1 MTEQVKLRI
10 TNLTKIFGPTPRQRP
25 LKMLQEGKDK
35 DEILARTGHV
45 VGVKN
50 VSFTV
55 NEGEIFVVMG
65 LSGSGKSTLIRCLNR
80 LIEPTSGTVLL
91 GDEDLTKATSERL
104 REIRRTRMA
113 MVFQHFGL
121 FPHRTVAFNAGYGLR
136 VRGVSEEEWR
146 VKAVEALDLVGLK
159 EWADHYP
166 SSLSGGMQQR
176 VGLARAL
183 ADEQVDVLLMDEAF
197 SALDPLIR
205 RQMQDELLSLQE
217 RLKKTIIFITHDLN
231 EALRVGNHV
240 AVMRDGEVVQIGT
253 PTEIVTEPA
262 TEYVAKFMADVDQ
275 ARVLSA
281 EFVMKPAR
289 AITKELSITQ
299 ALKRIDELDRGGV
312 YMVNGKGEPEGYIR
326 KSRLLMAQEK
336 GATKLS
342 DSVSSD
348 FPTAARFATL
358 NELYGKYEDGVP
370 VAIINDNGRLLG
382 VVHPLDL
389 LSALAVTEEVAVD

>member
-1 MTEQVKLRI
+1 MAEQVKLKV
-10 TNLTKIFGPTPRQRP
+10 TNLTKIFGPSPRQRP

-35 DEILARTGHV
+35 DEILAQTGHV
-45 VGVKN
+45 VGVRN
-50 VSFTV
+50 ASFTV

-80 LIEPTSGTVLL
+80 LIEPTSGSVLL
-91 GDEDLTKATSERL
+91 GEEELTKVSPDRL

-136 VRGVSEEEWR
+136 VRGIPESEWR
-146 VKAVEALDLVGLK
+146 EKAVNALDLVGLK

-183 ADEQVDVLLMDEAF
+183 ADDQVDVLLMDEAF

-217 RLKKTIIFITHDLN
+217 RLRKTIIFITHDLN

-240 AVMRDGEVVQIGT
+240 AVMRDGEIVQIGT

-281 EFVMKPAR
+281 EFVMKPAS
-289 AITKELSITQ
+289 AINQEMTITQ
-299 ALKRIDELDRGGV
+299 ALKRLDELDRNGV
-312 YMVNGKGEPEGYIR
+312 YMVNNKGEPEGFVR
-326 KSRLLMAQEK
+326 KSSLLIAQERGK
-336 GATKLS
+336 TRLS

-370 VAIINDNGRLLG
+370 VAIVGDNGKLLG

-389 LSALAVTEEVAVD
+389 LAALAVTEEVAVN